1 MDSGLRILNVGTAG
15 LGLRLSRQRFVNL
28 QTATLNPNP
37 AIPHFRNGPRA
48 ISQSRI
54 SAMALPQSRISAI
67 SHLGIF
73 TQETLPM
80 IGSNKL
86 RERIEFSLAFLL
98 SMMAGLMAFLFVW
111 VLGAAWECYRG

>member
-37 AIPHFRNGPRA
+37 AIPHF
-48 ISQSRI
+48 RI

>member
-37 AIPHFRNGPRA
+37 AIPHFR
-48 ISQSRI
+48 I
-54 SAMALPQSRISAI
+54 SAMALAQSRISAI